1 MEKEKILIV
10 EDEEDIRELVLYN
23 LKKEGYRVE
32 GVTSGEEALK
42 KVKQGVFELVVLDL
56 MLPGVDGLEVCKILK
71 NDGQTA
77 HIPVIML
84 TAKGEESDIVLGLEF
99 GADDYITKPFS
110 PRVLIARIRAV
121 LRRRPKDDQDDP
133 AVITVEGLQIHPSRY
148 EVFVKGK
155 PLKLTTTEFGILVCL
170 AKRPGW
176 VFTRYQIIDAVK
188 GEDYIVTDRAV
199 DVQIVSLRKKLGD
212 AGELI
217 ETVRGVGYRFKARE

>member
-10 EDEEDIRELVLYN
+10 EDEEDIRELLVYN

-32 GVTSGEEALK
+32 GVSSGEEALK
-42 KVKQGVFELVVLDL
+42 KIKQRVFDLVVLDL
-56 MLPGVDGLEVCKILK
+56 MLPDVDGLEVCKILK
-71 NDGQTA
+71 NDSQTT
-77 HIPVIML
+77 HIPVMML

-110 PRVLIARIRAV
+110 PRVLLARIRAV
-121 LRRRPKDDQDDP
+121 LRRRQKDDQDNP
-133 AVITVEGLQIHPSRY
+133 AVITVGELQIHPSRY

-155 PLKLTTTEFGILVCL
+155 PVKLTTTEFGILSCL

-199 DVQIVSLRKKLGD
+199 DVQIVSLRKKLGPLGD
-212 AGELI
+212 LI
-217 ETVRGVGYRFKARE
+217 ETVRGVGYRFKDRE

>member
-1 MEKEKILIV
+1 MEKEKILVV
-10 EDEEDIRELVLYN
+10 EDEEDIRELVVYN
-23 LKKEGYRVE
+23 LRKEGYRVE
-32 GVTSGEEALK
+32 GVTSGEDALK
-42 KVKQGVFELVVLDL
+42 KAKQGVFDLVILDL

-110 PRVLIARIRAV
+110 PRVLIARIRAI
-121 LRRRPKDDQDDP
+121 LRRRPKDDQEDP
-133 AVITVEGLQIHPSRY
+133 AVITVEDLQIHPSRY
-148 EVFVKGK
+148 EVFAKGK
-155 PLKLTTTEFGILVCL
+155 PIKLTTTEFGILVCL
-170 AKRPGW
+170 ARRPGW

-212 AGELI
+212 LGELI
-217 ETVRGVGYRFKARE
+217 ETVRGVGYRFRARE